1 MEVVT
6 PLLVRSP
13 ASNKKRQGMPPQKG
27 TNASKTLALPAVPPS
42 PSKTGCR
49 ERSLRTAKKKEG
61 SLLPPKKTHSPLP
74 KKVEWM
80 FVTLWTYCHP

>member
-1 MEVVT
+1 
-6 PLLVRSP
+6 
-13 ASNKKRQGMPPQKG
+13 MPPLKG
-27 TNASKTLALPAVPPS
+27 TNASKMLVLPAVPPS

-74 KKVEWM
+74 KKVELM
-80 FVTLWTYCHP
+80 FVPLQTFCHPQKRAFKRGAWSNPPPEGR